1 MSLTTLKVKMMR
13 KFAKAVVAITKRRA
27 LQDRGRGSFVTAA
40 GGGFT
45 IGALGCLRSREE
57 KQSFSVSTV
66 HPEC

>member
-1 MSLTTLKVKMMR
+1 MMR

-27 LQDRGRGSFVTAA
+27 LQDRGRGLVVTVA
-40 GGGFT
+40 GGGF